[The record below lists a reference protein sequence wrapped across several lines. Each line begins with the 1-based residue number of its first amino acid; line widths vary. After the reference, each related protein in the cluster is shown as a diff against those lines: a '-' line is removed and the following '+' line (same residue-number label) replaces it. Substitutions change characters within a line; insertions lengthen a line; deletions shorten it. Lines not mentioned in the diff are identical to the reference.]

1 MGSSPVYSDSNPRMS
16 LTYTL
21 DTKRPSEL
29 KSSQKPS
36 PALSHIVSVEAQATG
51 RQQAHMG
58 TLGGRRFYED
68 KPLAGPPPFA
78 NTDLPVFSP
87 PHPPNYAPCRPHS
100 HSALHK
106 RAQYS
111 VEVKSLS
118 LESNRSRFYFWLQ
131 ILTKVRNI
139 FVASVKLLGDSYACT
154 CVCMCLYLN

>member
-36 PALSHIVSVEAQATG
+36 PAVSHIVSVEAQATG

-106 RAQYS
+106 RAQYTEAGS
-111 VEVKSLS
+111 PHLPLAHLTSRGTLS
-118 LESNRSRFYFWLQ
+118 MVLINRQAF
-131 ILTKVRNI
+131 
-139 FVASVKLLGDSYACT
+139 
-154 CVCMCLYLN
+154 